1 MRQTLA
7 RTPLITRFPCISFY
21 QQTVITLWVSG
32 YQCQLKSYVQ
42 WSSKYLDVSL
52 STGYS
57 AILSGEG
64 LRELLLCIP
73 AMVLQDPPLRGH
85 GFLFIQWIPGLKSG
99 QGIMAFYWGN
109 CLQSLYHPP
118 LFVCLFV
125 CLFFDGTMSS
135 ILVGCSSILPP
146 ETLCSINHLDNSLQ
160 ISGPLTLLLTTVIT
174 SSWLLTIKYHIM
186 ILPLWFQCFIHC
198 PHCPG
203 L

>member
-73 AMVLQDPPLRGH
+73 AMVLQDPPLVGAWLSLHSVDSRSKKWTRNH
-85 GFLFIQWIPGLKSG
+85 GFLLG
-99 QGIMAFYWGN
+99 QLPSI
-109 CLQSLYHPP
+109 SLSST
-118 LFVCLFV
+118 FVCLFV